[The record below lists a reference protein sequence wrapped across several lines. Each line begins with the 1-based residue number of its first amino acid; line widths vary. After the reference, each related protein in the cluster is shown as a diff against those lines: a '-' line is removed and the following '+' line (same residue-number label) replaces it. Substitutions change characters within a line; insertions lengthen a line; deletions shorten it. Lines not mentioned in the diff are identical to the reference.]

1 MPDWRDE
8 VCTALDFW
16 IATAGGSQAERVICV
31 GRARRES
38 QRGWYAVDVRGSD
51 RARADPD
58 QVESLRL
65 AGKDGPASGT
75 SYPVMEAVQDGSLLR
90 VRVAEFVGLDQAY
103 LWQHKQP
110 ATYLLV
116 KLREGIAGLADA
128 GLAHDLAAGRLAAA
142 PRSVR
147 RVAGFTAA
155 QQEAYESCLGRGVRV
170 VWGPPG
176 TGKTRV
182 LAEAIG
188 ALAAA
193 GKRVLLVSATNIAV
207 DNALLGVAGSRR
219 HEPGNLLRVG
229 PPHHP
234 DVLKYPHMCL
244 PYLVR
249 EQLTDVEAQRQVVE
263 QRLVRMREADEE
275 LARLREA
282 VNGFDRRRY
291 DRVKQM
297 MAIEAQIPGLSEAAT
312 AAQTTAQTRRHEAD
326 QLHDQLTA
334 AQQHVQE
341 LASTRAAYA
350 QIDCLQQEL
359 VQLVAATDEL
369 SAQALTAG
377 HAANQ
382 INADLDRLEAGGTLA
397 RLRDRGEDQAAT
409 GCARGRPAAG
419 R

>member
-1 MPDWRDE
+1 LPDWRDE
-8 VCTALDFW
+8 VCTALGFW
-16 IATAGGSQAERVICV
+16 IETAGGSRSERLICV

-38 QRGWYAVDVRGSD
+38 ERGWYAVDVRGSD
-51 RARADPD
+51 RMRADPD

-90 VRVAEFVGLDQAY
+90 VRVAEFVDLDQAY

-116 KLREGIAGLADA
+116 KLREGISGLADA

-147 RVAGFTAA
+147 RVAGFTPA
-155 QQEAYESCLGRGVRV
+155 QQEAYESCLGRGVRM

-176 TGKTRV
+176 TGKTWV

-188 ALAAA
+188 MLAAT

-219 HEPGNLLRVG
+219 HEPGDLLRVG

-244 PYLVR
+244 PHLVR
-249 EQLTDVEAQRQVVE
+249 EQLSDVEAQRKIVE

-275 LARLREA
+275 LVRLREA
-282 VNGFDRRRY
+282 VSGFDERQY
-291 DRVKQM
+291 DRVKQLL
-297 MAIEAQIPGLSEAAT
+297 AVEAQIPGLSEAVAAT
-312 AAQTTAQTRRHEAD
+312 QTGAQTRRHEAD
-326 QLHDQLTA
+326 QLHDQLATV
-334 AQQHVQE
+334 QRHVRD

-350 QIDCLQQEL
+350 EIDRLQQEL
-359 VQLVAATDEL
+359 AQLGGHRRAERPGVDRRTRRQPDQRRSRPTGGRRHAGPAA
-369 SAQALTAG
+369 
-377 HAANQ
+377 
-382 INADLDRLEAGGTLA
+382 RP
-397 RLRDRGEDQAAT
+397 GEDQAAT
-409 GCARGRPAAG
+409 GGGRGCPAAG